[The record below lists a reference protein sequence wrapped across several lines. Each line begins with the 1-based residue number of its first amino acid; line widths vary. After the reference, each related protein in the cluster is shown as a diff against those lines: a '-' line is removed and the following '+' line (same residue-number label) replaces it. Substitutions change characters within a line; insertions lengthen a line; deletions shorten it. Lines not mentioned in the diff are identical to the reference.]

1 MKTHL
6 FILASIAAMA
16 IIFSGCCTTRT
27 QSYSYKI
34 WVPVYKSYDE
44 IRNGV
49 KTLSSQDFKNPG
61 KIYTYGNYLFVNETG
76 EGIHIIDNSDHY

>member
-61 KIYTYGNYLFVNETG
+61 KIYTYGNYLFVNENRRRHTY
-76 EGIHIIDNSDHY
+76 NRQFDHY